1 MAMKRSQLKKIRRAK
16 EIRRRRN
23 IERAKRKAE
32 GTSGFG
38 LMLANTRPNTNK
50 HAYRLYNI

>member
-1 MAMKRSQLKKIRRAK
+1 MKRSQLKKIRRAK